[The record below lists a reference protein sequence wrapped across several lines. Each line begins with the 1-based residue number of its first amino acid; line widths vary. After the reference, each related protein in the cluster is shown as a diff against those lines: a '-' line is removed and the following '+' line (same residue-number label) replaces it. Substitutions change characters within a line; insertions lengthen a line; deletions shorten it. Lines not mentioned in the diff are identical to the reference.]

1 MASASCE
8 FDSGNLQGSGFPNSE
23 PDSRTT
29 RDGFRSVRGRS
40 SRFSRSTPVR
50 GNPVNAGDT
59 HGRDTGSPYI
69 IITTADASRGCI
81 VENQAVQITRMSRE
95 AYTLLAPQ
103 TPEEF
108 STCIFN
114 NRMQS
119 IADIIAIYLKD
130 RSTLRVVS
138 PENIYAA
145 VGFICKNAEEAR
157 RISGLV
163 AEIIEAA
170 RYIEINEVPKR
181 VMRTFLFLQ

>member
-1 MASASCE
+1 
-8 FDSGNLQGSGFPNSE
+8 
-23 PDSRTT
+23 
-29 RDGFRSVRGRS
+29 
-40 SRFSRSTPVR
+40 
-50 GNPVNAGDT
+50 
-59 HGRDTGSPYI
+59 
-69 IITTADASRGCI
+69 
-81 VENQAVQITRMSRE
+81 
-95 AYTLLAPQ
+95 
-103 TPEEF
+103 
-108 STCIFN
+108 
-114 NRMQS
+114 MQS